1 MSKCKCGARIAKL
14 ERQVDRLTANLP
26 KEIHHAV
33 RTELRVERNTRDTGP
48 YMTPWR
54 NEVIGRPVSA
64 NPCQIFSTGSDTYSD
79 GS

>member
-33 RTELRVERNTRDTGP
+33 RTELRVARTET
-48 YMTPWR
+48 
-54 NEVIGRPVSA
+54 S
-64 NPCQIFSTGSDTYSD
+64 NPASVTCSGLDSLRCLGSSNYSD